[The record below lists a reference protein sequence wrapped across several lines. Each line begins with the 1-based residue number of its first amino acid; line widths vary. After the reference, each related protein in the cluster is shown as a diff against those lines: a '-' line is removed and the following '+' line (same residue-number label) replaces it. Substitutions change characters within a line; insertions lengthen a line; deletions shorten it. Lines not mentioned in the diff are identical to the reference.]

1 MMPRIDVAASERAGV
16 ELESLDRVRDHQPG
30 CRLAWQGSEALFDH
44 LWQVRSRGLV
54 SASTRRSEEGRA
66 ARELGLVNRFGA
78 LSDTGSEFVGIIANA
93 TRSLRTRIESEQGT
107 HHAAIWVD
115 GRRAAMRVELG
126 GGRVGLGVTSVAGA
140 VGHLLDWIAVEPT
153 WFVGEQEAV
162 TVSLTALQARYEEH
176 GGQSTLD
183 APTPGMPEWFRR
195 AWEIPGWRSVFGWSE
210 ETGFGIFA
218 IDVPGF
224 GWLER
229 YTQADGTVALRP
241 IRTETVVRQVIGAV
255 TRDDR

>member
-1 MMPRIDVAASERAGV
+1 MKPRIDVAASARAGV
-16 ELESLDRVRDHQPG
+16 ELESLDRVHDHQPG
-30 CRLAWQGSEALFDH
+30 CRLEWQGSAALFDH

-54 SASTRRSEEGRA
+54 SASIRRSDEGRA

-78 LSDTGSEFVGIIANA
+78 LSDEGAEFVGIIANT
-93 TRSLRTRIESEQGT
+93 TRALRTRIESEKGT
-107 HHAAIWVD
+107 HHAAMWVD

-126 GGRVGLGVTSVAGA
+126 DGQVGLGVTSVAGA

-153 WFVGEQEAV
+153 WFAGEQEAV
-162 TVSLTALQARYEEH
+162 TVPLAALRARYEEH
-176 GGQSTLD
+176 SDRSTFGESVPD
-183 APTPGMPEWFRR
+183 APEWFRR
-195 AWEIPGWRSVFGWSE
+195 AWGAVGWRSVFGWSE

-229 YTQADGTVALRP
+229 CSQNDEAVSLRP
-241 IRTETVVRQVIGAV
+241 ITTEAVVRQVIGAV
-255 TRDDR
+255 TRDGR